1 MNTLESY
8 KGTIVEEE
16 GECAQFAIDTP
27 TSPFVLSGV
36 TKAGEQYTFSFWVRS
51 DSDGSITTCGKTFP
65 STTEWTK
72 HAVTYT
78 AKSTDLKI
86 YFNTVGS
93 YYMFQSQLEIG
104 SVVTDYVPAPEDTD
118 DSIEAMAAALGEE
131 TQVVRENVA
140 NLTVDSVNIRTELT
154 NTQRIVDGL
163 SGEIKWA
170 ETKLTA
176 LEQTS
181 EQVGI
186 SVQNIVENGVD
197 KVTTTTGFTFNESGM
212 EVDKSNSPTKTTV
225 TPDGMKVHSKTG
237 GEAEVLSA
245 TSEGVV
251 AKDLHAKTY
260 LIVSGKARFEKY
272 GNDRVGCYWI
282 GGE

>member
-8 KGTIVEEE
+8 KGTIMEEE

-104 SVVTDYVPAPEDTD
+104 SVATDYVPAPEDTD
-118 DSIEAMAAALGEE
+118 ESITATDQSIQEVIESVSQLSLDSDRIKASVSKVEGTLAGVSNDLQKTNENIATLEMTAKELTANIQYISDNGVGQVSNTTGTFDKLG
-131 TQVVRENVA
+131 
-140 NLTVDSVNIRTELT
+140 LTVDN
-154 NTQRIVDGL
+154 
-163 SGEIKWA
+163 
-170 ETKLTA
+170 
-176 LEQTS
+176 S
-181 EQVGI
+181 E
-186 SVQNIVENGVD
+186 
-197 KVTTTTGFTFNESGM
+197 
-212 EVDKSNSPTKTTV
+212 SPTKTTV
-225 TPDGMKVHSKTG
+225 TPDGMKVYRKSGSTN
-237 GEAEVLSA
+237 EEVLSA
-245 TSEGVV
+245 TSSGVD
-251 AKDLHAKTY
+251 ATNLHAKTY
-260 LIVSGKARFEKY
+260 LIVGGRSRFENY
-272 GNDRVGCYWI
+272 GTSRTGCFWI
-282 GGE
+282 GG